1 MQELFDFTAGDLAFI
16 RRSLTRAFGRLTRF
30 ERRDPVWRMTRS
42 LIGCRTQDEVAEP
55 ALARL
60 MARWPHPRLLAA
72 APAAQVERVIGDVTY
87 AEDKSVNLV
96 AALGWIGRERPDY
109 DLSFLCALPVHEA
122 LAWLERLPGVGPKV
136 AAATLNASTLRMP
149 VFIVDCHVHR
159 VLVRFGFI
167 ARRATAKQA
176 RDVVTAAA
184 TSLGAEDLLELFVQM
199 KRLGQEFC
207 HHFRTDCAACPLAAR
222 CRKVAWTPPAQ
233 GFKSP
238 SERSTQT
245 RPRGSASR
253 ALERSAAAGDPSN
266 LIRLTPA

>member
-1 MQELFDFTAGDLAFI
+1 MQQLLDFEADDLAFI
-16 RRSLTRAFGRLTRF
+16 RQSLARTFGRLTHF
-30 ERRDPVWRMTRS
+30 ERREPVWRMTRS

-55 ALARL
+55 ALERL

-72 APAAQVERVIGDVTY
+72 ASSADVEHVIGDVTF

-96 AALGWIGRERPDY
+96 AALRWIGRERPDY
-109 DLSFLCALPVHEA
+109 DLSFLRSRPVYEA

-159 VLVRFGFI
+159 VLIRFGYVG
-167 ARRATAKQA
+167 RRATAKQA

-184 TSLGAEDLLELFVQM
+184 TSLSADDLLELFVQM
-199 KRLGQEFC
+199 KALGQDVC
-207 HHFRTDCAACPLAAR
+207 QHSTTNCAACPLTSR
-222 CRKVAWTPPAQ
+222 CRKIAWTPPAQ

-238 SERSTQT
+238 PGRSTQA